1 MSMIAKILAAA
12 FAAAL
17 SVSNPAEAAT
27 ITWDFASPTGDQGV
41 SRQYTSDQLS
51 QVITARAWG
60 IPNDLHLYRN
70 VDGLGL
76 TNDSTGQNEITADGF
91 IELDTTLFGS
101 IAPPTSFGIRMAST
115 TTTSDG
121 LPEGWRVFGT
131 NESGHLLGATL
142 LATCTVGGPT
152 DCEGLFSNIS
162 NGPSGFRYIDITAIS
177 DPNRFHADPNV
188 LLAEFELYVDVGV
201 PGPVVGAGLP
211 GLMGL
216 MLASGRLLGWWRRRQ
231 KIA

>member
-1 MSMIAKILAAA
+1 METRQRLSLPPVSFCFGDFIPLEIAAA
-12 FAAAL
+12 G
-17 SVSNPAEAAT
+17 E
-27 ITWDFASPTGDQGV
+27 DC
-41 SRQYTSDQLS
+41 
-51 QVITARAWG
+51 
-60 IPNDLHLYRN
+60 
-70 VDGLGL
+70 
-76 TNDSTGQNEITADGF
+76 
-91 IELDTTLFGS
+91 
-101 IAPPTSFGIRMAST
+101 
-115 TTTSDG
+115 
-121 LPEGWRVFGT
+121 
-131 NESGHLLGATL
+131 ESGVHPLATRLGHLGQRRHIPAWRYSL

-201 PGPVVGAGLP
+201 PGPMVGAGLP

>member
-1 MSMIAKILAAA
+1 MRAKILAAA
-12 FAAAL
+12 FALAAVF
-17 SVSNPAEAAT
+17 SVSNAADALT

-51 QVITARAWG
+51 QVISARAWG
-60 IPNDLHLYRN
+60 LNTPHLYRS
-70 VDGLGL
+70 DHGLGL
-76 TNDSTGQNEITADGF
+76 TNDSTGQNEITAGSF

-121 LPEGWRVFGT
+121 RPEGWLVYGT

-142 LATCTVGGPT
+142 LASCTVGGPA

-162 NGPSGFRYIDITAIS
+162 NNLGFRYIDITAIS
-177 DPNRFHADPNV
+177 EPNRFLADPNV
-188 LLAEFELYVDVGV
+188 LLAQFDLYVAVGV
-201 PGPVVGAGLP
+201 PGPVAGAGLP
-211 GLMGL
+211 GLI
-216 MLASGRLLGWWRRRQ
+216 LASGGLIGWCRRRQ
-231 KIA
+231 NTV